1 MVKLVA
7 VVILSGKLCLGFSY
21 RGSFQVFLSFFSP
34 MFPVIF
40 PVSHVAVNVKT
51 VQLLAPVSLL
61 SANLDGDFS
70 SPELFQ
76 KFLLLEKKNICNME
90 GINRDP
96 N

>member
-1 MVKLVA
+1 MVKLA
-7 VVILSGKLCLGFSY
+7 VVVIHRGKVCVGFSY
-21 RGSFQVFLSFFSP
+21 QGLSKFFPFFSP
-34 MFPVIF
+34 MFPVMF

-76 KFLLLEKKNICNME
+76 KFPLLEKKNICNME
-90 GINRDP
+90 GINRDS